1 MRIKV
6 IFVAGLLHAESI
18 NPQDGMRIKVI
29 FVAGFLHA
37 ESINPQDGMRIKEAA
52 QDESRKQDDRRLL

>member
-1 MRIKV
+1 
-6 IFVAGLLHAESI
+6 
-18 NPQDGMRIKVI
+18 MRIKVI